1 MHPGV
6 QDIVLNASGF
16 PGDRQ
21 VLNELGQA
29 RSLILNSAG
38 RRSIFD
44 TQEDIRIT
52 PKTDYQY
59 VNKQNTMGW

>member
-6 QDIVLNASGF
+6 QDIVLNASGI

-21 VLNELGQA
+21 VLSELGQT

-38 RRSIFD
+38 RRNIFD

-52 PKTDYQY
+52 PKSDYSY
-59 VNKQNTMGW
+59 VSKQNTMGW